1 VDDASDPRL
10 TRLLGDPELA
20 WLVARVR
27 RRLEHGQS
35 LDATVTLTNAT
46 ATQRQAVSRLL
57 GRAPRPGQGLSVSLP
72 AVDAVLR
79 ASGASAGGLAHAVE
93 LLGGA
98 VHVRADE
105 ARREAGL
112 WDMAFAPL
120 AQAVGDHGTTAV
132 SDWLEVLRAT
142 GAMKRLARDPSTA
155 APLLRRAAD
164 VLSALPAEAEPLGR
178 FAARVAGG
186 AHALDDG
193 RPLATLVLGMIRA
206 IGGVA
211 PAGPDESRAEGRR
224 EAWATVGVLLD
235 ELSSTVLCV
244 GLTGDGSSVGARI
257 LGAGAATGEP
267 VVLTLRQLV
276 RDAPRWPAAMR
287 GLDVRICENPVVVAA
302 AADALGP
309 ACPALVC
316 TGGQPSAAVMVLL
329 RSLDRA
335 GARLSHHG
343 DFDWGGVRI
352 GNVLRARLPQVA
364 SWRFGAADYEA
375 AVGSTGPALTGTT
388 TEATWDRSLGTVMRQ
403 AGRAVEE
410 ETVLEQ
416 LLDDLALSRSRDSR
430 RQT

>member
-1 VDDASDPRL
+1 MDDALDPRL
-10 TRLLGDPELA
+10 NRLLGDPELA
-20 WLVARVR
+20 WLVERVR
-27 RRLEHGQS
+27 RRLEHGQP
-35 LDATVTLTNAT
+35 LDGTVTLTNAT
-46 ATQRQAVSRLL
+46 AAQRHAVGRLL
-57 GRAPRPGQGLSVSLP
+57 GRAPRPGRGLSVSLP

-79 ASGASAGGLAHAVE
+79 GSGACTGGLARAAV

-98 VHVRADE
+98 VRIRADE

-112 WDMAFAPL
+112 WEMAFEPL
-120 AQAVGDHGTTAV
+120 IHAGDEHDTNVV
-132 SDWLEVLRAT
+132 SDWLIALRASGT
-142 GAMKRLARDPSTA
+142 VKRLARDPSVA
-155 APLLRRAAD
+155 APLLLQVAD
-164 VLSALPAEAEPLGR
+164 VLRALPADAEPLGR

-186 AHALDDG
+186 AHALDEG

-211 PAGPDESRAEGRR
+211 PAGPDESRTEARR

-235 ELSSTVLCV
+235 ELSSTVLSV
-244 GLTGDGSSVGARI
+244 GLPGDESSVGGRVLRA
-257 LGAGAATGEP
+257 GAGAGEP

-276 RDAPRWPAAMR
+276 QDAPRWPAAMR

-329 RSLDRA
+329 RSLTSA

-352 GNVLRARLPQVA
+352 GNVLRARLPQVVP
-364 SWRFGAADYEA
+364 WRFGAADYEA
-375 AVGSTGPALTGTT
+375 VVDSSGLALTGTPA
-388 TEATWDRSLGTVMRQ
+388 EANWDRALGSVMRQ
-403 AGRAVEE
+403 VGRAVEE
-410 ETVLEQ
+410 ETVLEL
-416 LLDDLALSRSRDSR
+416 LLDDLAVSG
-430 RQT
+430 